1 MDNPE
6 HVYQEFYNKLK
17 SGGKLIIYDANWH
30 IPFYNNEMMERVG
43 ENERKYY
50 EDFGEEFKV
59 YDDDT
64 SIFENLPLSNIVR
77 PKWDIKV
84 LKEIGFKNIETDL
97 NVGEELYSETPLFE
111 ICAVK

>member
-1 MDNPE
+1 MT
-6 HVYQEFYNKLK
+6 QT
-17 SGGKLIIYDANWH
+17 GIYH
-30 IPFYNNEMMERVG
+30 FITMERVR

-50 EDFGEEFKV
+50 EAFGEEFKV

-97 NVGEELYSETPLFE
+97 NVGKELYSDWELELYSETPLFE